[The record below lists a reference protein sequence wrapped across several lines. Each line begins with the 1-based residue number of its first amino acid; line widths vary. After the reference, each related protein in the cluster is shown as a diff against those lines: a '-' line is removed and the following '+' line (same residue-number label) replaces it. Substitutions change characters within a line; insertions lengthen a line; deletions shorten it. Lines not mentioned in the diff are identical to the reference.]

1 MSNQQV
7 KPASDYQ
14 EILEKYDKES
24 VVKTGQS
31 QWQKHIITIVA
42 VAYSL
47 FHLYITFYPMPTLLQ
62 RALHVGIGA
71 LLIFLVYP
79 AAKKYSK
86 RGIMWFDWILGIL
99 VLITAGHLC

>member
-42 VAYSL
+42 VAY
-47 FHLYITFYPMPTLLQ
+47 
-62 RALHVGIGA
+62 
-71 LLIFLVYP
+71 
-79 AAKKYSK
+79 
-86 RGIMWFDWILGIL
+86 
-99 VLITAGHLC
+99 

>member
-31 QWQKHIITIVA
+31 QWQKHIITI
-42 VAYSL
+42 
-47 FHLYITFYPMPTLLQ
+47 
-62 RALHVGIGA
+62 G
-71 LLIFLVYP
+71 
-79 AAKKYSK
+79 
-86 RGIMWFDWILGIL
+86 
-99 VLITAGHLC
+99 